1 MKKLFKRIKWT
12 WLLFVVGFIF
22 IILFYNKY
30 FSKSSC
36 TNPFEVRDYT
46 LSRKETIKVCNG
58 KIYYGS
64 TIITD
69 KKSYQDL
76 FEYKMNDKYEPT
88 QQRIRIFKQKNET
101 KKRKKVGVSV
111 FFSAFVL
118 EGQKLDRRRSPIAGS
133 FLFSLSALVP
143 LLSSWWKQGAR
154 RDIHVE
160 RQPLNPGRTQER
172 YRKKEGRRRS
182 LPFCFVCSRPPL
194 FSSFS

>member
-101 KKRKKVGVSV
+101 NISIISYVNGVSWN
-111 FFSAFVL
+111 
-118 EGQKLDRRRSPIAGS
+118 K
-133 FLFSLSALVP
+133 
-143 LLSSWWKQGAR
+143 GA
-154 RDIHVE
+154 I
-160 RQPLNPGRTQER
+160 GI
-172 YRKKEGRRRS
+172 YRKVNNRYI
-182 LPFCFVCSRPPL
+182 LIFI
-194 FSSFS
+194 

>member
-1 MKKLFKRIKWT
+1 M
-12 WLLFVVGFIF
+12 
-22 IILFYNKY
+22 
-30 FSKSSC
+30 FS
-36 TNPFEVRDYT
+36 TR
-46 LSRKETIKVCNG
+46 RKERNLERGKKKNPSKKKTILQEANNPPVL
-58 KIYYGS
+58 ITSIHPPPSSPSELITTS
-64 TIITD
+64 TESKRERD
-69 KKSYQDL
+69 RESGRAQKEEFYQHLDC
-76 FEYKMNDKYEPT
+76 K
-88 QQRIRIFKQKNET
+88 KQKNET